1 MKAQKFYAA
10 FQSRSFL
17 PLTVASLS
25 LLVIICGVISSTAQ
39 SPNKDERE
47 IADRIPQ
54 HLPIKVKVM
63 NEEKVKDLKND
74 NWLGDLEIEVKNI
87 GDKPIYFLRLG
98 LTFVDVKK
106 DSGNEIGYSLVY
118 GRAELIDIDNRAKP
132 EDVPILPGATY
143 VFKLH
148 ESYVKGWNWYRT
160 RIEKKPHP
168 KKIAIRFDTL
178 NFGDGT
184 GYVTSGGLPVLE
196 KQSSYGMKRKGGW
209 ADASTGASLLRTT
222 NSSFQYA
229 SFLIPA
235 GNSPVKF
242 SIAKAGDSLLRFMPT
257 QSCCPGNCERMK
269 LALGS
274 SSIETISVDA

>member
-1 MKAQKFYAA
+1 MNAQRVRTA
-10 FQSRSFL
+10 SRRYHFVPIVVVL
-17 PLTVASLS
+17 LS
-25 LLVIICGVISSTAQ
+25 LVVIYGFAASMAQ
-39 SPNKDERE
+39 SPAKEERE
-47 IADRIPQ
+47 IEDRIPV
-54 HLPIKVKVM
+54 HVPIKVKV
-63 NEEKVKDLKND
+63 NNLVKVKDLKND

-98 LTFVDVKK
+98 LTFVDVKT

-118 GRAELIDIDNRAKP
+118 GRAELIDIDQRAEP
-132 EDVPILPGATY
+132 EDVPILPGDIH

-160 RIEKKPHP
+160 RVEKKPHP
-168 KKIAIRFDTL
+168 KKIAIIFDTI

-196 KQSSYGMKRKGGW
+196 KQSSYGMQRKGGR
-209 ADASTGASLLRTT
+209 ADASTGTSLLRTT

-229 SFLIPA
+229 SLLIPA

-242 SIAKAGDSLLRFMPT
+242 SIAKTDDPLLSFIST
-257 QSCCPGNCERMK
+257 QSCCP
-269 LALGS
+269 
-274 SSIETISVDA
+274 ETVSG